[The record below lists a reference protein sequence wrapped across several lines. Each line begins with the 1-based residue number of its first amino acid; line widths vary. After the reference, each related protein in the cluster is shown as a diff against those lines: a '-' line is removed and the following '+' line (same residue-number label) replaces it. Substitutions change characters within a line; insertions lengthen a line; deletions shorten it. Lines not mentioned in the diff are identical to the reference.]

1 MSKKPSKATSQI
13 LTTPAI
19 METLH
24 KIFQLEMAG
33 VVRYLHYSFM
43 IMGYHRIPI
52 QKWFRDQAN
61 ESMAHTTVIGEKST
75 ALGGHPPMITEG
87 IEESN
92 VHAVHQILKE
102 TLDFEEETL
111 RLYKKLADQATKEGD
126 VALEELAREFV
137 RAETEHCEE
146 VRKMLHKPE

>member
-1 MSKKPSKATSQI
+1 
-13 LTTPAI
+13 
-19 METLH
+19 
-24 KIFQLEMAG
+24 
-33 VVRYLHYSFM
+33 M

-61 ESMAHTTVIGEKST
+61 ESMAHTTVIGEKIT

-92 VHAVHQILKE
+92 VHAVNQILQE

-111 RLYKKLADQATKEGD
+111 KLYKKLADQSAKQGD